1 MHTCSCED
9 CADTISKGSNRC
21 PLCREII
28 QHVVRRIYWPDCS
41 PLIIARIRMTTSGIQ
56 LSHSSPIPESI
67 ILALF
72 FALEPSDLSFIS
84 AIYAPHTVLSS
95 PRPQVVHLLD
105 SVDSVSRSL
114 FIILQCTW
122 RKPNLWT
129 SWKCLWWLWKD
140 HSRRK
145 YKDGWLS
152 YRLYCHSRA
161 AFTFPHSQPPILRKP
176 SRH

>member
-1 MHTCSCED
+1 
-9 CADTISKGSNRC
+9 
-21 PLCREII
+21 
-28 QHVVRRIYWPDCS
+28 
-41 PLIIARIRMTTSGIQ
+41 MTTSGIQ

-114 FIILQCTW
+114 FIILQCT
-122 RKPNLWT
+122 
-129 SWKCLWWLWKD
+129 
-140 HSRRK
+140 
-145 YKDGWLS
+145 
-152 YRLYCHSRA
+152 
-161 AFTFPHSQPPILRKP
+161 
-176 SRH
+176 